1 MIEGDIRREKIIEIM
16 SNQKEPV
23 SGSDLAKKFGV
34 SRQVIVQDIALL
46 RATNKN
52 ILSTNKGYFL
62 YNPGK
67 GPQKP
72 KRSFCVQHTTEQMQ
86 DELYTIVDYGGKVL
100 DAVVEHDIYGQIT
113 VDLMLCNRMD
123 VDEFMER
130 IRKSKSQ
137 PLNVLTGGKHW
148 HTVEADTEPMLHLR
162 LHINQTQ
169 RRNDTEKE
177 WGLQVVLPLDLGLR
191 LPEDKSLSLLIE
203 ITEEMDYRELY
214 AAYP

>member
-23 SGSDLAKKFGV
+23 SSSDLAKKFGV
-34 SRQVIVQDIALL
+34 SRQVIV
-46 RATNKN
+46 
-52 ILSTNKGYFL
+52 
-62 YNPGK
+62 
-67 GPQKP
+67 
-72 KRSFCVQHTTEQMQ
+72 Q

-148 HTVEADTEPMLHLR
+148 HTVEADTELM
-162 LHINQTQ
+162 
-169 RRNDTEKE
+169 
-177 WGLQVVLPLDLGLR
+177 LQVIGEKLR
-191 LPEDKSLSLLIE
+191 EKGYLQE
-203 ITEEMDYRELY
+203 
-214 AAYP
+214 

>member
-34 SRQVIVQDIALL
+34 SRQVIV
-46 RATNKN
+46 
-52 ILSTNKGYFL
+52 
-62 YNPGK
+62 
-67 GPQKP
+67 
-72 KRSFCVQHTTEQMQ
+72 Q

-148 HTVEADTEPMLHLR
+148 HTVEADTEPMLQVIGEKLR
-162 LHINQTQ
+162 G
-169 RRNDTEKE
+169 K
-177 WGLQVVLPLDLGLR
+177 GYLQ
-191 LPEDKSLSLLIE
+191 E
-203 ITEEMDYRELY
+203 
-214 AAYP
+214 

>member
-1 MIEGDIRREKIIEIM
+1 M
-16 SNQKEPV
+16 
-23 SGSDLAKKFGV
+23 
-34 SRQVIVQDIALL
+34 IVQDIALL

-123 VDEFMER
+123 VDDLWNGSER
-130 IRKSKSQ
+130 AKSS
-137 PLNVLTGGKHW
+137 
-148 HTVEADTEPMLHLR
+148 R
-162 LHINQTQ
+162 
-169 RRNDTEKE
+169 
-177 WGLQVVLPLDLGLR
+177 
-191 LPEDKSLSLLIE
+191 
-203 ITEEMDYRELY
+203 
-214 AAYP
+214 

>member
-1 MIEGDIRREKIIEIM
+1 MSGSERRDQIIRMLSEAKH
-16 SNQKEPV
+16 PV
-23 SGSDLAKKFGV
+23 SGKELAGHFAV

-67 GPQKP
+67 DPQKP

-148 HTVEADTEPMLHLR
+148 HTVEADTEPMLQVIGEKLR
-162 LHINQTQ
+162 
-169 RRNDTEKE
+169 EKGYLKE
-177 WGLQVVLPLDLGLR
+177 
-191 LPEDKSLSLLIE
+191 
-203 ITEEMDYRELY
+203 
-214 AAYP
+214 

>member
-123 VDEFMER
+123 VDEFMEKLPDALR
-130 IRKSKSQ
+130 PGGRVAI
-137 PLNVLTGGKHW
+137 LTFHSG
-148 HTVEADTEPMLHLR
+148 
-162 LHINQTQ
+162 
-169 RRNDTEKE
+169 
-177 WGLQVVLPLDLGLR
+177 
-191 LPEDKSLSLLIE
+191 EDKLVKKALKAGYKEGIYS
-203 ITEEMDYRELY
+203 DYAKDVIRPSAKECTQNPR
-214 AAYP
+214 ARSTKMRWAIKAK

>member
-137 PLNVLTGGKHW
+137 PLNVLTEWKTLAHSGGRHGTDATG
-148 HTVEADTEPMLHLR
+148 HR
-162 LHINQTQ
+162 
-169 RRNDTEKE
+169 
-177 WGLQVVLPLDLGLR
+177 
-191 LPEDKSLSLLIE
+191 
-203 ITEEMDYRELY
+203 
-214 AAYP
+214 